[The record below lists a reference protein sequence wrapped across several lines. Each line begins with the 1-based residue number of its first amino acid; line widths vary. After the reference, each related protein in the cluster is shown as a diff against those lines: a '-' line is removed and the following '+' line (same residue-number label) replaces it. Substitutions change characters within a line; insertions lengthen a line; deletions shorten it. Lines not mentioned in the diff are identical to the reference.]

1 MPVISFVEVTEVEAT
16 RVVVRIVATD
26 ADTVSVEF
34 GLDTLYGTT
43 VQSEVEPDG
52 TYRTVIEPLV
62 ANTLYHYRVLAI
74 GPGGE
79 VKTDDATFTTA
90 ADLEAVPPVEPTVP
104 AA

>member
-16 RVVVRIVATD
+16 RVAVRIVATD

-52 TYRTVIEPLV
+52 TYRAVIEPLA
-62 ANTLYHYRVLAI
+62 ANTQYHYRVTAS
-74 GPGGE
+74 GSGGTMSTE
-79 VKTDDATFTTA
+79 DAAFTTA
-90 ADLEAVPPVEPTVP
+90 ADLEAAPAAEPTVP